1 MSSIAFVDTKAHPTA
16 DKFYRLFPNEPI
28 PGKGN
33 FAHIG
38 KIVPLG
44 DMSVEALLK
53 GIIKNVKKNGSILTV
68 SHGTDAGLSIS
79 IGASRNKILLESR
92 VLTLLESN
100 REGETSDAEAARR
113 LKLSESAFSALKRD
127 IDAVRKL
134 ELKRV
139 DVRACNTGSNEFT
152 MSRLRKFFNCHKLSA
167 PKILDVF
174 GPVPFGKI
182 SADERVWKS
191 WLTKHKGAKIFGT
204 KPNRFA
210 IDYKV
215 EVAVALSVLAESQQ
229 AINDWVA
236 AHLPKG
242 NYKKGP
248 LFYHGFTNAA
258 SIVFAGEPGYRDK
271 LAEAVKGKEPSRK
284 IDLNDLGL

>member
-16 DKFYRLFPNEPI
+16 DNFYGLFPNEPI

-33 FAHIG
+33 FVHLN
-38 KIVPLG
+38 KIIPLSG
-44 DMSVEALLK
+44 MSLESLLK
-53 GIIKNVKKNGSILTV
+53 GMIKNVKKNGSILTV
-68 SHGTDAGLSIS
+68 SHGTDAGMSIS
-79 IGASRNKILLESR
+79 IGSSRNNIQLESR
-92 VLTLLESN
+92 VLTVFESN
-100 REGETSDAEAARR
+100 REGETSDKEAALR
-113 LKLSESAFSALKRD
+113 LKLTDSAFSALKRD
-127 IDAVRKL
+127 VDAVRKL

-139 DVRACNTGSNEFT
+139 DIRACNTGSNEFT
-152 MSRLRKFFNCHKLSA
+152 MSRLQTFFNCDRLSA

-204 KPNRFA
+204 RPNRFA

-236 AHLPKG
+236 SHLPKG

-248 LFYHGFTNAA
+248 LFYHGFTNAS

-284 IDLNDLGL
+284 IDLNDLGF